1 MAELNTALTPMMDLS
16 AYKAIGASKSRR
28 VTVQADN
35 VQTFQST
42 ASLQDV
48 FFSIPSSR
56 NSMINGAGSYLSF
69 DVTVNATFTTD
80 PVITLSNGS
89 GCAFI
94 RGLETIIQ
102 NQSVEVVDRYNVFGA
117 VQDDLVSAG
126 RSLTVG
132 SIVNGTSTS
141 IKTGVKLNSATTAT
155 DGAVIRV
162 CLPVYSGVLGVLA
175 QQFCPAVDGIRQRF
189 TFEATDTALTYTNT
203 TDVTTVFYKVSNI
216 ALQLEYIDLMP
227 SVFAQLVSESGGVLK
242 VHGTAINNYQTTTA
256 ISSSQSLLIPAR
268 YSSVKSLLTTFRLTS
283 NLTSPKLENSIGDR
297 AFPYI
302 KDYNFVI
309 DGRNIPAVPVRCSNS
324 SSSGQQFGGEVFSE
338 LMKVFGGTHAP
349 TFDCVF
355 TATNYLEATGTAGTG
370 AFVLGLD
377 FEEDQ
382 AGHAIISGIDT
393 NSSNIYLNMNQHTT
407 SLALTVDT
415 FAMYDIICSFD
426 VQNGTM
432 SLSK

>member
-35 VQTFQST
+35 VQTFLST

-48 FFSIPSSR
+48 FFSIPSAR
-56 NSMINGAGSYLSF
+56 NAMINGSGSYLCF

-80 PVITLSNGS
+80 PVISISNGS
-89 GCAFI
+89 GCAFL

-102 NQSVEVVDRYNVFGA
+102 NQSCEVVDRYNVFGA
-117 VQDDLVSAG
+117 LQDDLVALG

-132 SIVNGTSTS
+132 SILNGTSTTL
-141 IKTGVKLNSATTAT
+141 KTGIKLNGATTV
-155 DGAVIRV
+155 DGPVVRV
-162 CLPVYSGVLGVLA
+162 SIPVYSGVLGVLA

-189 TFEATDTALTYTNT
+189 TFEATDNALKYANT
-203 TDVTTVFYKVSNI
+203 TAVTAVAYRVSNI
-216 ALQLEYIDLMP
+216 ALQLEYIDLLP
-227 SVFAQLVSESGGVLK
+227 SVYAQLVSESGGVLK

-256 ISSSQSLLIPAR
+256 IASSQSLLIPAR
-268 YSSVKSLLTTFRLTS
+268 YSSVKSLLTTFRLTA
-283 NLTSPKLENSIGDR
+283 NLSSPQTENVIGDR
-297 AFPYI
+297 IFPYI
-302 KDYNFVI
+302 KDYNWVL
-309 DGRNIPAVPVRCSNS
+309 DGRNIPSVPVRCSNS
-324 SSSGQQFGGEVFSE
+324 SSAGQQFGGEAFAE
-338 LMKVFGGTHAP
+338 AMKVFGGIHAP

-355 TATNYLEATGTAGTG
+355 NQTEYLEATGTAGTG
-370 AFVLGLD
+370 SFFLGLD

-382 AGHAIISGIDT
+382 AGHAIISGVDT
-393 NSSNIYLNMNQHTT
+393 NSSNIYLNINQHTT
-407 SLALTVDT
+407 SLACTVDT